1 MKYTKLFSFLALL
14 MVLFVPLLSSA
25 IPNVGQCPAN
35 IGFEQN
41 SFSGWTGYTGR
52 FGGGSYSNMTAGI
65 VPGRHGITSSGF
77 DNNVPFI
84 PQKCPL
90 PGFGSYSAKLGNSN
104 TGSEAERL
112 TTTMTV
118 GSNNSA
124 LIYSF
129 AAVLED
135 PGHPVQDQP
144 RFQVSIRDGQ
154 GNALSCGSYTYIS
167 GQNIPFQTYTNNNNN
182 YYHYYGGG
190 VLYRDW
196 STFAIDLT
204 AYIGQTIT
212 IEYSTADCGFGGH
225 FGYAYVDN
233 RCDIF
238 NIAVRNCPNDPYI
251 SLFAPDGFQSYSWS
265 PGNQTTQSI
274 YVLSPTQTP
283 SHTALLIPFN
293 GQQCAVTLT
302 RTVSNNTNRTSITTT
317 ATNVTCYGSNN
328 GSATGGL
335 VNGVAFGSGLPFTY
349 SWGTNPVQTAQ
360 TATGLAAGSYAVT
373 ITDALGCAVTGT
385 INITQPQRPFGVYSN
400 SPICGAGNLQ
410 LSADSIPGGT
420 YSWTGP
426 NGFTSNQRNPLLTNV
441 TTQMAGYYNL
451 TIMVNNNSMGCA
463 ATLVNISTGPN
474 APSASS
480 NSPVNFGATLNL
492 SASTVNGAT
501 GYRWTGPNG
510 FTANTQN
517 ASIPNASP
525 GLHNG
530 VYSVVALSSG
540 CPSAAA
546 TVSGSINPPPFG
558 RIVTNSPVCE
568 GGNLYMSGP
577 NALVLNSTYSWT
589 GPNGFT
595 FSGQTPSIFNVT
607 LAAQGMYYMTL
618 TQPGLSP
625 YVDSTYVTIGGFTY
639 NIQASGTNTTCTGGS
654 IQLSVPAGIQGAT
667 YSWVGPNN
675 FTANVAQTSVSPV
688 TSQSQGVYSVTVT
701 SPGCQTQYRIV
712 TVSVLNTS
720 VIQGASNSPICTG
733 TNLNLSAQTIP
744 GVTYSWAGPNGY
756 SSSLQTPTITNAQT
770 VNGGVYSLTANVPG
784 CAPGISTLTVAVNS
798 NTATFGSNSPLCAG
812 SNLTLSANTAAQNAT
827 YAWTGPNGFTSS
839 SQYPVVSS
847 VTNSDAGLYSVEV
860 SIPGCSNVGNP
871 LTVAVSSTSTIGATA
886 TTPICEGTN
895 LQLGASLVTGATYSW
910 SGPNG
915 YTSALRTPVILAA
928 QTNATGTYM
937 VTATIPGCGSASSS
951 VAVTVGTSPVNV
963 LAGTNAPV
971 CLGGTLMLSAS
982 PSNGFTY
989 SWSGPNGFTSSQA
1002 NATVTSNASTLESG
1016 EYTLTV
1022 SSTGCTPRVIV
1033 TPQVSISGAN
1043 TISAGSN
1050 GPICQGSNL
1059 LLNASL
1065 VTGATYSWS
1074 GPNSFTSAMRNPS
1087 IAGAQP
1093 SNAGDYTVTAAIP
1106 GCSATMNV
1114 VTVTIGSSSAN
1125 VTVATNSPV
1134 CINSA
1139 LNLSTNPAT
1148 GFTYS
1153 WAGPN
1158 GFTSALA
1165 NPVISNASTLNTGE
1179 YTLTVSSTGCAPRV
1193 LTTSPVALVGSSIT
1207 ATANT
1212 PVCVGTTLQ
1221 FSATNLLNATYA
1233 WSGPNGFTSA
1243 LRNPSIVNAQSI
1255 VTGTYTV
1262 TATVPGC
1269 GVLTTTVNVTVGSN
1283 PNGVTITSSSPVCE
1297 GGSLNLSA
1305 NPATGFTYNWA
1316 GPNGFT
1322 SNVAQPVINPVTLA
1336 AAGEYTL
1343 TVGVSG
1349 CNNAIIRTFP
1359 LVVNSTGIGAT
1370 ATPATSCQGSTLNFA
1385 GNNITG
1391 STIWAWYGPDGW
1403 SSNLRLGNRTNST
1416 PAMSGTYTFTANK
1429 PGCGIVS
1436 TTLAVTVGRT
1446 TTGVLAP
1453 NQIVCENSIIQ
1464 FTVSQPTGYTY
1475 SWTGPNGFTSN
1486 LSQPTISSASQANAG
1501 IYTLTISSTGCS
1513 PTTRNPT
1520 VTVNSIAGFSVSAN
1534 SPLCETQSLFLSAP
1548 NLINTTNNMY
1558 VWTGPAGF
1566 SQANRLASR
1575 SQMTP
1580 TNSGN
1585 YSLNM
1590 NIPGC
1595 GTVSGVVSVVVGFSP
1610 LIHAAASVNTPIC
1623 INGTL
1628 NLTAV
1633 QRTNFT
1639 YSWSGPAG
1647 FVSNSPTPNITNATG
1662 ANAGEYSCT
1671 ITSPGCPNL
1680 TVVTG
1685 ADAVVNNPATLLAG
1699 AVNSTRCASQ
1709 ALNLTATQLPNTT
1722 YTWSGPG
1729 GWSASGLSVSRNAP
1743 LPVGVTTYNL
1753 SANIGGC
1760 GVTTRTVSVTV
1771 NNCRTNQNANNGQ
1784 NGNTNN
1790 DNINPVSGSTEGAT
1804 PVSTLG
1810 NGAYLMSVSPN
1821 PFDGSSVSLH
1831 IEGLTENAS
1840 TLTVSVWEIGG
1851 RKITEK
1857 VISLDANTTNFDTAL
1872 TFDQV
1877 LSKGYYILQT
1887 EIGAERRQLK
1897 LLVH

>member
-1 MKYTKLFSFLALL
+1 

-25 IPNVGQCPAN
+25 TPNVGQCPAN

-41 SFSGWTGYTGR
+41 SFSGWTGYTGY
-52 FGGGSYSNMTAGI
+52 FSNGSYTSMTAGI
-65 VPGRHGITSSGF
+65 VPGRHDITSSGF

-118 GSNNSA
+118 GPNNSA

-129 AAVLED
+129 AAVLQD
-135 PGHPVQDQP
+135 PGHPVQEQP
-144 RFQVSIRDGQ
+144 RFQVNIRDGQ

-182 YYHYYGGG
+182 NNNNYYYYYYGSS

-238 NIAVRNCPNDPYI
+238 TIAVRNCPNDPYI

-293 GQQCAVTLT
+293 GSQCAVTLT
-302 RTVSNNTNRTSITTT
+302 RTVTNNTNRTSITAT

-328 GSATGGL
+328 GSAIGGL
-335 VNGVAFGSGLPFTY
+335 VNGVPFGSGLPFTY

-373 ITDALGCAVTGT
+373 ITDALGCAVTDT

-410 LSADSIPGGT
+410 LSADSISGGT

-426 NGFTSNQRNPLLTNV
+426 NGFTSNQRNPLITNV

-463 ATLVNISTGPN
+463 ATLVNVSTGPSPN

-480 NSPVNFGATLNL
+480 NSPVNYGATLNL

-510 FTANTQN
+510 FTANTRN
-517 ASIPNASP
+517 TSIPNASP
-525 GLHNG
+525 AMHNG
-530 VYSVVALSSG
+530 VYTVVALSSG
-540 CPSAAA
+540 CPSPAA
-546 TVSGSINPPPFG
+546 TVSATINPPPFG
-558 RIVTNSPVCE
+558 QIITNSPVCE
-568 GGNLYMSGP
+568 GGNLYMTGP
-577 NALVLNSTYSWT
+577 NSLVQNASYSWT

-595 FSGQTPSIFNVT
+595 FSGQTPSLFNVT
-607 LAAQGMYYMTL
+607 LAAQGWYYMTL
-618 TQPGLSP
+618 SQPGQSSHM
-625 YVDSTYVTIGGFTY
+625 DSTYVTVGGYTY

-798 NTATFGSNSPLCAG
+798 NTSTFGSNSPLCAG

-847 VTNSDAGLYSVEV
+847 VTNADAGLYSVEV

-895 LQLGASLVTGATYSW
+895 LQLGASLVTGATYYW

-915 YTSALRTPVILAA
+915 FTSSLRTPVIQFA
-928 QTNATGTYM
+928 QT
-937 VTATIPGCGSASSS
+937 TASGIYSVGAIIPGCGMASSTVS
-951 VAVTVGTSPVNV
+951 VTVGASPAGVQ
-963 LAGTNAPV
+963 AGTNAPV
-971 CLGGTLMLSAS
+971 CLGGTLMVSAN
-982 PSNGFTY
+982 PSTGFTY
-989 SWSGPNGFTSSQA
+989 SWAGPNGFSSNMA
-1002 NATVTSNASTLESG
+1002 NATVSASASTMNNG

-1022 SSTGCTPRVIV
+1022 SSTGCTPVVIV
-1033 TPQVSISGAN
+1033 TPRVAISGSS
-1043 TISAGSN
+1043 TISAGYN
-1050 GPICQGSNL
+1050 GPICQGTNL
-1059 LLNASL
+1059 LLNSSF
-1065 VTGATYSWS
+1065 VDGATYSWA
-1074 GPNSFTSAMRNPS
+1074 GPNGFTSGTRNPV
-1087 IAGAQP
+1087 IGGVLP
-1093 SNAGDYTVTAAIP
+1093 INAGVYTVTANIP
-1106 GCSATMNV
+1106 GCSSTTAMVNV
-1114 VTVTIGSSSAN
+1114 VVGTSMQN

-1134 CINSA
+1134 CTNSA
-1139 LNLSTNPAT
+1139 LNLSANPPT

-1179 YTLTVSSTGCAPRV
+1179 YTLTVSSTGCTPRV
-1193 LTTSPVALVGSSIT
+1193 LTTSPVALAGSSIS

-1221 FSATNLLNATYA
+1221 FSATALLNATYSWA
-1233 WSGPNGFTSA
+1233 GPNGFTSS
-1243 LRNPSIVNAQSI
+1243 LRNPSILNAQSS

-1262 TATVPGC
+1262 SATVPGC
-1269 GVLTTTVNVTVGSN
+1269 GLLTATVNVTVGSN
-1283 PNGVTITSSSPVCE
+1283 PNGVQISTSSPVCD

-1305 NPATGFTYNWA
+1305 TPSTGFTYFWA

-1322 SNVAQPVINPVTLA
+1322 SNLAQPVINPVTLA
-1336 AAGEYTL
+1336 HAGEYTL

-1349 CNNAIIRTFP
+1349 CNNAVIRTHN
-1359 LVVNSTGIGAT
+1359 LVVNQSGIGAT
-1370 ATPATSCQGSTLNFA
+1370 ATPTTACQGALINFA
-1385 GNNITG
+1385 GNNVTG
-1391 STIWAWYGPDGW
+1391 STSFAWYGPDGW
-1403 SSNLRLGNRTNST
+1403 SSTLRLGSRSNAT
-1416 PAMSGTYTFTANK
+1416 PAMSGQYTFTANK

-1436 TTLAVTVGRT
+1436 TTLTVTIGRT

-1464 FTVSQPTGYTY
+1464 FSVSQPTGYTY

-1486 LSQPTISSASQANAG
+1486 LSQPTINNASQANAG
-1501 IYTLTISSTGCS
+1501 VYTLIISSTGCS
-1513 PTTRNPT
+1513 PTTRNPQ
-1520 VTVNSIAGFSVSAN
+1520 VTVN
-1534 SPLCETQSLFLSAP
+1534 
-1548 NLINTTNNMY
+1548 
-1558 VWTGPAGF
+1558 
-1566 SQANRLASR
+1566 
-1575 SQMTP
+1575 
-1580 TNSGN
+1580 
-1585 YSLNM
+1585 
-1590 NIPGC
+1590 
-1595 GTVSGVVSVVVGFSP
+1595 
-1610 LIHAAASVNTPIC
+1610 
-1623 INGTL
+1623 
-1628 NLTAV
+1628 
-1633 QRTNFT
+1633 
-1639 YSWSGPAG
+1639 
-1647 FVSNSPTPNITNATG
+1647 
-1662 ANAGEYSCT
+1662 
-1671 ITSPGCPNL
+1671 
-1680 TVVTG
+1680 
-1685 ADAVVNNPATLLAG
+1685 
-1699 AVNSTRCASQ
+1699 
-1709 ALNLTATQLPNTT
+1709 
-1722 YTWSGPG
+1722 
-1729 GWSASGLSVSRNAP
+1729 
-1743 LPVGVTTYNL
+1743 
-1753 SANIGGC
+1753 
-1760 GVTTRTVSVTV
+1760 
-1771 NNCRTNQNANNGQ
+1771 
-1784 NGNTNN
+1784 
-1790 DNINPVSGSTEGAT
+1790 
-1804 PVSTLG
+1804 
-1810 NGAYLMSVSPN
+1810 
-1821 PFDGSSVSLH
+1821 
-1831 IEGLTENAS
+1831 
-1840 TLTVSVWEIGG
+1840 
-1851 RKITEK
+1851 
-1857 VISLDANTTNFDTAL
+1857 
-1872 TFDQV
+1872 
-1877 LSKGYYILQT
+1877 
-1887 EIGAERRQLK
+1887 
-1897 LLVH
+1897 